1 MKTTNKWT
9 KCYIIQVKDD
19 NGWRTVSKDPLTQ
32 LQAVRLAVQTKFL
45 RVYMDSNN
53 LRIQQDLSLI

>member
-1 MKTTNKWT
+1 MKRINKWT

-19 NGWRTVSKDPLTQ
+19 EGWRTVSKDPLTQ
-32 LQAVRLAVQTKFL
+32 LQAVRLAVQTNFL
-45 RVYMDSNN
+45 RRYMESNN